1 VPNEGWW
8 VVIDGLGSEGT
19 LAAKLD
25 RSHPGAAAL
34 LSQGMAETTSWSCAG
49 APPA

>member
-1 VPNEGWW
+1 MA
-8 VVIDGLGSEGT
+8 SAAGT

-25 RSHPGAAAL
+25 RTQPGAAAI